1 MEKAKLE
8 LLKEAVNYNEEL
20 LKKGK
25 IEDLVMVMSKKYE
38 QTIWNPFRD
47 YADMVSVNPV
57 KEYGEE
63 FINKFIQ
70 RYKQT
75 NYYKNTLQLKRH
87 R

>member
-1 MEKAKLE
+1 MEKTKLE

-47 YADMVSVNPV
+47 YADMVSVDPV

-75 NYYKNTLQLKRH
+75 NYNKNTLQLRG
-87 R
+87 

>member
-1 MEKAKLE
+1 MEKTKLE
-8 LLKEAVNYNEEL
+8 LLKEAVKYNEECWE
-20 LKKGK
+20 KGMF
-25 IEDLVMVMSKKYE
+25 EDVVMVMSKKYE

-47 YADMVSVNPV
+47 YADMVSVDPV

-75 NYYKNTLQLKRH
+75 NYYKNTL
-87 R
+87 